1 MHTIDLPAEPP
12 EPPLG
17 PPPFSFHEDTD
28 FVADMVALVPSD
40 RIRDEICAHLQ
51 SIVNRIL
58 AGLDAP
64 GHVTL
69 SGSIGGQLLV
79 TDAIGVA
86 PALRVVFS
94 IVDEYPKRHINFR
107 AAALRDQSSRR

>member
-1 MHTIDLPAEPP
+1 MRTIELPAEPP

-17 PPPFSFHEDTD
+17 PQPFSFHEDVEFTAD
-28 FVADMVALVPSD
+28 LVAFVPDD
-40 RIRDEICAHLQ
+40 KIRDEVRDHLEF
-51 SIVNRIL
+51 IINRIL

-69 SGSIGGQLLV
+69 SNHVGGQLLV
-79 TDAIGVA
+79 TEETGVA

-94 IVDEYPKRHINFR
+94 VMDEYPKRHIYFR
-107 AAALRDQSSRR
+107 AAALRDQSS